1 MRRFS
6 SWTLKIFASLTV
18 AGVAAMYV
26 GCNDILL
33 PPAGDNGDS
42 GNDADFLVDSDTR
55 LLDANRGDVDR
66 LDASAGDVRAAKLD
80 CTGQDAAF
88 GPPNDLGC
96 TGLYSDWGKRTLSP
110 DAQEFDPGLHLW
122 SDGAEKTRW
131 ITLPAGQKID
141 TSDMNEWR
149 FPIGTK
155 LWKEFRIAAHRV
167 ETRHYWKR
175 GTNDWVRTTYRWSD
189 DESTAQSFTEGAAN
203 VGGTTYGIPAVAQ
216 CDSCHSGRIDK
227 VLGFDAVSLSS
238 PKSKF
243 QGQTPAMIAVASLL
257 TQPPAALLTIPDDAT
272 GKAAPALGWLHANCG
287 AACHN
292 PSPSSFA
299 GVTGLFMRLE
309 VGPGTT
315 GLGAYEATN
324 TYKTSVCQTSRF
336 QSDPPPGGW
345 VRIVPKD
352 LTKSLLPF
360 RDGRRND
367 PFIQMPPIASNIPD
381 LEGVKLVQD
390 WVMTGTFPTQTTPC
404 PQP

>member
-1 MRRFS
+1 MAAV
-6 SWTLKIFASLTV
+6 TL
-18 AGVAAMYV
+18 GAMYV
-26 GCNDILL
+26 GCNDVLV
-33 PPAGDNGDS
+33 PQSGADGGGGGDTDGPSSLTDGNLGGGDVVT
-42 GNDADFLVDSDTR
+42 D
-55 LLDANRGDVDR
+55 LDAG
-66 LDASAGDVRAAKLD
+66 AGDVRAAKLD

-96 TGLYSDWGKRTLSP
+96 TGLYSDWAKRTINP
-110 DAQEFDPGLHLW
+110 AVKEFDPGLHLW

-131 ITLPAGQKID
+131 IELPAGQKID

-149 FPIGTK
+149 FPVGTK
-155 LWKEFRIAAHRV
+155 LWKEFRLTNHRV

-189 DESTAQSFTEGAAN
+189 DEFTAQSFTDGAQN
-203 VGGTTYGIPAVAQ
+203 VGGTTYGIPTVSQ

-243 QGQTPAMIAVASLL
+243 DGQTPAMTAV
-257 TQPPAALLTIPDDAT
+257 AALLTSPPATALTIPNDT
-272 GKAAPALGWLHANCG
+272 SGKAADALGWLHANCG

-299 GVTGLFMRLE
+299 GVTGLFLRLE
-309 VGPGTT
+309 VGAA
-315 GLGAYEATN
+315 GLGAYEATS
-324 TYKTSVCQTSRF
+324 TYKTAVCQTSRF
-336 QSDPPPGGW
+336 QQDPPPGGW
-345 VRIVPKD
+345 VRIFPGN
-352 LTKSLLPF
+352 LARSLLPF

-367 PFIQMPPIASNIPD
+367 PFIQMPPIATNIPD
-381 LEGVKLVQD
+381 LDGVKLVQD
-390 WVMTGTFPTQTTPC
+390 WVQSGTFPTQTTPC